1 MTRLISLADVDTI
14 DPVLVLDACEMQ
26 LVEADREAEARQQ
39 QQQQQQP
46 SGPNSSRA
54 MDARMRELLGVG
66 SGVRLVSW

>member
-39 QQQQQQP
+39 QQP
-46 SGPNSSRA
+46 SAPTSSRA
-54 MDARMRELLGVG
+54 MDARMREMLGVG